1 MNILVI
7 GDIVGTNGRDYLLQN
22 LWRYRQSHNIELVV
36 ANGENVCTG
45 SGNGID
51 PDSASALLAAG
62 VDVLTGGNHSFRRFD
77 FYTTLDDNACVL
89 RPANYPSDAPGFGD
103 CVITAGGVRFLVM
116 NVMGTMYT
124 QSLACPFETIDRILT
139 RRAGEYDVAILD
151 IHAEATAEKAALAH
165 YFDGRIHAIF
175 GTHTHV
181 QTADA
186 QILPKGTGFIT
197 DVGMTGPVHSVL
209 GITVDVAIR
218 QMKSKLPTKF
228 VLADGKVEAQ
238 GAIYRLNA
246 QNTRIEM
253 VESVKF

>member
-1 MNILVI
+1 MNILAI
-7 GDIVGTNGRDYLLQN
+7 GDIVGTNGRDYLVQN
-22 LWRYRQSHNIELVV
+22 LWAYRRAHNIGLVI

-51 PDSASALLAAG
+51 PDSADMLLSAG

-77 FYTTLDDNACVL
+77 FYNMLDDTACIL
-89 RPANYPSDAPGFGD
+89 RPANYPAEAPGCGD
-103 CVITAGGVRFLVM
+103 CVIEAEGIRFLIM

-124 QSLACPFETIDRILT
+124 QSLACPFETVERILA
-139 RRAGEYDVAILD
+139 RRSGEYDVAILD
-151 IHAEATAEKAALAH
+151 IHAEATAEKAALAY

-181 QTADA
+181 QTNDA
-186 QILPKGTGFIT
+186 QILPKGTGFLT
-197 DVGMTGPVHSVL
+197 DLGMTGPIRSVL
-209 GITVDVAIR
+209 GITTDVAIK

-228 VLADGKVEAQ
+228 VLAGGKVEAQ

-246 QNTRIEM
+246 QNRRIEM
-253 VESVKF
+253 VENVKF

>member
-22 LWRYRQSHNIELVV
+22 LWRYRQQNSIDLVI

-51 PDSASALLAAG
+51 PDSASALLSAG

-77 FYTTLDDNACVL
+77 FYNTLDDTACIL
-89 RPANYPSDAPGFGD
+89 RPANYPADAPGCGD
-103 CVITAGGVRFLVM
+103 CIVEAGGMRFLVM

-124 QSLACPFETIDRILT
+124 QSLACPFETIDRILA
-139 RRAGEYDVAILD
+139 RRVGTYDVAVLD
-151 IHAEATAEKAALAH
+151 IHAEATAEKAAIAH
-165 YFDGRIHAIF
+165 YFDGRIHVIF

-181 QTADA
+181 QTNDA
-186 QILPKGTGFIT
+186 QILPKGSGFIT
-197 DVGMTGPVHSVL
+197 DVGMTGPIHSVL

-238 GAIYRLNA
+238 GAVYRLNA

-253 VESVKF
+253 VENVKF

>member
-1 MNILVI
+1 MNILAI
-7 GDIVGTNGRDYLLQN
+7 GDIVGKNGRDYLVQN
-22 LWRYRQSHNIELVV
+22 LWKYRQANQIGLVV

-51 PDSASALLAAG
+51 PESASALLSAG
-62 VDVLTGGNHSFRRFD
+62 VDVLTGGNHTFRRFD
-77 FYTTLDDNACVL
+77 FYNMLDDCSHVL
-89 RPANYPSDAPGFGD
+89 RPANYPADAPGCGD
-103 CVITAGGVRFLVM
+103 CVIEVEGVRVLVM

-124 QSLACPFETIDRILT
+124 QSLTCPFETVDRILA
-139 RRAGEYDVAILD
+139 RRAGEYEIAVLD
-151 IHAEATAEKAALAH
+151 IHAEATAEKAALAY

-181 QTADA
+181 QTNDA
-186 QILPKGTGFIT
+186 QILPKGTGFLT
-197 DVGMTGPVHSVL
+197 DLGMTGPVHSVL
-209 GITVDVAIR
+209 GITTDVAIR

-253 VESVKF
+253 VENVKF